1 MSATVELFSKVKAME
16 AEGKK
21 VTSLCVGEPDFP
33 PPQVVLDELVNAI
46 SSGQTT
52 YTAVT
57 GTEELRSAI
66 AADLLKRKHLQY
78 KSTEILVSN
87 GAKQSVYQGVFAICG
102 PGDEVIIPAPYWPSY
117 PEMVALTGATPVIL
131 PTTIEDEFLVNPKA
145 LAAAITPKT
154 KMIIFC
160 NPSNPSGAVHSAS
173 LMSEIADVIRDYPQ
187 LAVLSDEIYERLVYN
202 PSNPHVSFASLP
214 GMYDRTLTVNGF
226 SKAYAMTGLRL
237 GYMAAPANLLKP
249 CITIQSQLTSCAS
262 SISQAAGVAAL
273 TKVQESEMEANVEIM
288 RKVSRKNG
296 ENTLF
301 WQFSSS

>member
-1 MSATVELFSKVKAME
+1 M
-16 AEGKK
+16 
-21 VTSLCVGEPDFP
+21 
-33 PPQVVLDELVNAI
+33 
-46 SSGQTT
+46 
-52 YTAVT
+52 
-57 GTEELRSAI
+57 
-66 AADLLKRKHLQY
+66 
-78 KSTEILVSN
+78 
-87 GAKQSVYQGVFAICG
+87 YQGVFAICG

-173 LMSEIADVIRDYPQ
+173 LMSEIADAIRDYPQ

-296 ENTLF
+296 ERPFVLF
-301 WQFSSS
+301 WHFSGVDLPFNIFIFTPPNIQTLPLAPPTPYLPPCTPRNATTSCPN